1 MKKGRKR
8 MFCIALAI
16 ALIAALSISAAAA
29 EESFTITGAG
39 NVAVSVPAATV
50 FDSTTHIGT
59 ISMGNDILF
68 NESNDG
74 ICITD
79 ETGTNSGWKFSIAVT
94 DFYSQGIDDPTDNG
108 TEDMDLFIAAGDWL
122 SFTIDNSVDG
132 ITSDGT
138 HALVPGAGGDG
149 GNVSEANV
157 LYLGAPLPAGTP
169 NCSVSAADTINLV
182 TVNPGYG
189 AGKYFFDLNYTICID
204 EWMPVGSKIDSSA
217 SAGGRFDD
225 MTVASGDKVQ
235 VFAGTYATD
244 ITYSASCNPAS

>member
-1 MKKGRKR
+1 MKKDKR
-8 MFCIALAI
+8 RIFCIALTI
-16 ALIAALSISAAAA
+16 ALVATLSISAAAA

-39 NVAVSVPAATV
+39 NVAVSMPSAYV

-59 ISMGNDILF
+59 ITSGNDIVF

-79 ETGTNSGWKFSIAVT
+79 ETGTNSGWKFSIAMT
-94 DFYSQGIDDPTDNG
+94 DFYSQGIDDPTDSG

-132 ITSDGT
+132 ISADGT
-138 HALVPGAGGDG
+138 YTLIPGAAGDG
-149 GNVSEANV
+149 GDVSEADV
-157 LYLGAPLPAGTP
+157 LYLGSPLQSGTP
-169 NCSVSAADTINLV
+169 NCSVSATDTINLV

-189 AGKYFFDLNYTICID
+189 AGRYFFDLNYTICID
-204 EWMPVGSKIDSSA
+204 EWMPEGAKIDSSA
-217 SAGGRFDD
+217 SSGGRFDD

-235 VFAGTYATD
+235 VFAGTYAAD